1 MNIILTGATG
11 YVGEGVLREL
21 LRMEQV
27 GKVLSVSRRSTGI
40 KHSKLEEYIVADF
53 LSLTADDPHW
63 WLDTARTQTYDAVF
77 FIAGVSSVGMP
88 MDKYKVISQDI
99 PVHFARI
106 MPDKAKMSFIYLS
119 GGGTRENGPQ
129 AWQKVKGATERMI
142 SEMGF
147 KHSYAY
153 RPMMMTPAKGQN
165 VRQKGQYIWLPF
177 YPLVWLLG
185 GANTMRAV
193 AQSMVV
199 ACRNG
204 FTARKK
210 EGVVTPVNPR
220 DITRLA
226 KQI

>member
-27 GKVLSVSRRSTGI
+27 SKVLSVSRRSTGFT
-40 KHSKLEEYIVADF
+40 HPKLEEYLVTDF
-53 LSLTADDPHW
+53 LSLTANDPHW
-63 WLDTARTQTYDAVF
+63 YLDKDRKQTYDAVF
-77 FIAGVSSVGMP
+77 FIAGISSVGAQP
-88 MDKYKVISQDI
+88 DKYRLISQDI
-99 PVHFARI
+99 PIHFARI
-106 MPDKAKMSFIYLS
+106 MPDKKQMSFIYLS

-129 AWQKVKGATERMI
+129 AWQKIKGATERLI

-147 KHSYAY
+147 KYAYAY
-153 RPMMMTPAKGQN
+153 RPMMMFPAKGQN
-165 VRQKGQYIWLPF
+165 IRQKGQYIWLPF

-199 ACRNG
+199 ACRDG
-204 FTARKK
+204 FTPKGK
-210 EGVVTPVNPR
+210 EGMVIPVNPR

-226 KQI
+226 KNL